1 MKEFIIYN
9 SDGKILRSGI
19 CTEASYAIKGS
30 AEGEFVMEGSAD
42 PDTQKIQDGV
52 VVNIPTDYAEVTAE
66 LAIRTRQKRDNYL
79 SWCDWTQGTDSPL
92 SDSKKAEWVTFR
104 QALRDLPTHSNWP
117 DLQEEDW
124 PTEPT

>member
-9 SDGKILRSGI
+9 SEGKILSSGI
-19 CTEASYAIKGS
+19 CTDVSYAVKAG
-30 AEGEFVMEGSAD
+30 EGEFIMEGAAD
-42 PDTQKIQDGV
+42 PDTQKIQDGAV
-52 VVNIPTDYAEVTAE
+52 VDIPIDNAAVTAE
-66 LAIRTRQKRDNYL
+66 LTIKTRQERDDYL
-79 SWCDWTQGTDSPL
+79 SWCDWTQGADSPL
-92 SDSKKAEWVTFR
+92 SDSKKAEWATFR

>member
-9 SDGKILRSGI
+9 SDGKILSSGI
-19 CTEASYAIKGS
+19 CTDASYAVK
-30 AEGEFVMEGSAD
+30 AGEDEFIMEGVAD
-42 PDTQKIQDGV
+42 PNTQKIQDGAV
-52 VVNIPTDYAEVTAE
+52 VDIPIDNSAVTAALSVE
-66 LAIRTRQKRDNYL
+66 TRQERDDYL
-79 SWCDWTQGTDSPL
+79 SWCDWTQGADSPL
-92 SDSKKAEWVTFR
+92 SDSKKAEWATFR